1 MIKKENEKNKD
12 TRRKCCEEKKKKKR
26 CNFFPSVYFKNHGKK
41 ERNIK

>member
-26 CNFFPSVYFKNHGKK
+26 CKFFPSVYFKNHRKK
-41 ERNIK
+41 EI